1 MNKIGE
7 QTKFILLKTEDDF
20 YTEWCGRIIDSNP
33 IIQNNKF
40 IFVIIGSQYRLE
52 INTNDINYVEKI
64 AKKMTKPKGRQAV
77 ASDSVRIYIK
87 EKFDN
92 EKLLGVLFHN
102 RTKVFAPVYDN
113 KEEL

>member
-1 MNKIGE
+1 
-7 QTKFILLKTEDDF
+7 
-20 YTEWCGRIIDSNP
+20 
-33 IIQNNKF
+33 
-40 IFVIIGSQYRLE
+40 
-52 INTNDINYVEKI
+52 
-64 AKKMTKPKGRQAV
+64 MTKPKGRQAV

>member
-1 MNKIGE
+1 MSIIGE
-7 QTKFILLKTEDDF
+7 KTKFILLKTENNF
-20 YTEWCGRIIDSNP
+20 YTKWCGRMIDSNP

-40 IFVIIGSQYRLE
+40 IFVVISSDTRLE

-92 EKLLGVLFHN
+92 EKLLGILFHN
-102 RTKVFAPVYDN
+102 RIKVFAPVYDN